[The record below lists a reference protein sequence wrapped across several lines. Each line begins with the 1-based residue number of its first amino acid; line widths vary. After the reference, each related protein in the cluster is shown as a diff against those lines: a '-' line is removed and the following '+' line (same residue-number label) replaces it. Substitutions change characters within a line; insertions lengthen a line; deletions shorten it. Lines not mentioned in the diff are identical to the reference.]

1 MTQVVAIIQARMGS
15 TRLPGKVLKL
25 ILGKPMLE
33 RMLERVKQA
42 KLLDTIVVA
51 TTINPADDPITQ
63 LTDHLGISSFRG
75 SETNVLDRYYQA
87 AKKFKADVIVRLT
100 ADCPLIDPKIIDQV
114 VSMRKSYGADYAS
127 NRSINKAVP
136 SGMDAEAFIFKALQS
151 AHHQAT
157 SSFDR
162 EHVTPFIYYHPRQFK
177 LIAVSRSKK
186 KQKQQWHL
194 SVDKPKD
201 LKLVRRIYSRLYHYN
216 PRFKLS
222 DIINLLERIHEE

>member
-33 RMLERVKQA
+33 RMIERVKLA
-42 KLLDTIVVA
+42 KFIDQIVVA
-51 TTINPADDPITQ
+51 TSTKPQDDPIC
-63 LTDHLGISSFRG
+63 HLADKVNLHYFRG
-75 SETNVLDRYYQA
+75 SEVDVLDRFYQA
-87 AKKFKADVIVRLT
+87 AKKFSADIIVRLT
-100 ADCPLIDPKIIDQV
+100 GDCPLIDPKIIDQV

-136 SGMDAEAFIFKALQS
+136 SGMDAEAFIFKALQA

-177 LIAVSRSKK
+177 LVAVSGSKK

-194 SVDKPKD
+194 SVDEPKD
-201 LKLVRRIYSRLYHYN
+201 LKLVRSIYSRLYHYN
-216 PRFKLS
+216 PRFELS